1 MLFLFATVPSFAQE
15 VDPSKISCANFSNGV
30 YAMAQKVQEDPKITS
45 PEQLLKAVGVEK
57 ATMSKYPEAAKL
69 VTLAARM
76 VLTSKARKYSPEDHQ
91 QGSEVMCL
99 NHEGNIE
106 EMNEALTA
114 VLQHLETKAGSV

>member
-15 VDPSKISCANFSNGV
+15 VDSSKVSCQNFSAGV
-30 YAMAQKVQEDPKITS
+30 YSMAQKVQEEPTIVSPK
-45 PEQLLKAVGVEK
+45 QLLKAVGVKDEML
-57 ATMSKYPEAAKL
+57 TKYPKAAEL

-76 VLTSKARKYSPEDHQ
+76 VLTPKARKYSPEDHQ

-99 NHEGNIE
+99 NHDGNVE
-106 EMNEALTA
+106 EMIETLTT